1 MAARSMTR
9 NPHRK
14 TRSGRHSL
22 RAKLTGSIVVL
33 LTVVC
38 LILGIVI
45 EFALGAFLLKQ
56 TDQQL
61 SAAAVRSVV
70 FEKSGSPDTQNQPNG
85 QASQSSEGQ
94 AQGQGGGHDPA
105 RAPGLS
111 AGTVTG
117 KVDGGTTDYGTVL
130 SEQQSAALVPLT
142 PAQEATLAAVPH
154 DGKPH
159 TLTLDGLGEY
169 RLIALPAQRQS
180 PGAAPTVDPDS
191 FIITGLPLKQV
202 NETLLMV
209 GFIVF
214 GVAAA
219 VVLGAA
225 FLGAFA
231 VRRTL
236 RPLDRVAATA
246 SRVSEIPLDRGQVA
260 LSVRVP
266 DSETDPR
273 TEVGQVGSALN
284 LMLSHV
290 SQALEA
296 RHASEVRVRQFVAD
310 ASHELRTP
318 LAAIRGYAELASRG
332 RSLVP
337 PDVAHSMTRI
347 QSEAVRMTSLVEDLL
362 LLARLDDG
370 RPLDVREIDLTR
382 LVADAVSDAHVAGR
396 NHRWL
401 LQLPPEPVMV
411 LGDVQRLHQVLAN
424 LLANART
431 HTPPGTTVVAAL
443 TRSADGSAVI
453 TVTDN
458 GPGIPQEL
466 LPEVFERFARGDSS
480 RSRAAGSTG
489 LGLSIVNAVVASHR
503 GQVSVQSQ
511 PGHTQ
516 FTILLPLALP
526 VAGRAPMSPHD
537 YARVTQ

>member
-1 MAARSMTR
+1 MATRSTR
-9 NPHRK
+9 NDSHRR
-14 TRSGRHSL
+14 TRSGRLSL

-45 EFALGAFLLKQ
+45 EFALGAFLTKQ

-61 SAAAVRSVV
+61 ASAAVRSVV
-70 FEKSGSPDTQNQPNG
+70 FEQNGPAIAQNQTNS
-85 QASQSSEGQ
+85 QASQGQ
-94 AQGQGGGHDPA
+94 NWEQDGNHDPA
-105 RAPGLS
+105 HAPGQS

-117 KVDGGTTDYGTVL
+117 KITGGTTDYGTYL
-130 SEQQSAALVPLT
+130 SEQQDAKLVPLT
-142 PAQEATLAAVPH
+142 SAQEATLAAVPH

-169 RLIALPAQRQS
+169 RLIALPAQR
-180 PGAAPTVDPDS
+180 PDDPAPQDPDS
-191 FIITGLPLKQV
+191 FVVTGLPLKQV

-209 GFIVF
+209 GFILF

-219 VVLGAA
+219 VVVGAA

-266 DSETDPR
+266 ESETDPR

-284 LMLSHV
+284 LMLGHV

-318 LAAIRGYAELASRG
+318 LSAIRGYAELASRG
-332 RSLVP
+332 RELVP

-347 QSEAVRMTSLVEDLL
+347 QSEAVRMTRLVEDLL

-382 LVADAVSDAHVAGR
+382 LVADAVGDAQVAGR
-396 NHRWL
+396 SHRWL
-401 LQLPPEPVMV
+401 LQLPPEPVTV

-431 HTPPGTTVVAAL
+431 HTPPGTTVVTAL
-443 TRSADGSAVI
+443 ARSADGNAVL

-489 LGLSIVNAVVASHR
+489 LGLAIASAVVIAHHGTIGVHSR
-503 GQVSVQSQ
+503 
-511 PGHTQ
+511 PGRTE
-516 FTILLPLALP
+516 FAVRLPISIPAQRVHSIGTTLP
-526 VAGRAPMSPHD
+526 QLGA
-537 YARVTQ
+537 

>member
-1 MAARSMTR
+1 MAARTITHH
-9 NPHRK
+9 PHRGN
-14 TRSGRHSL
+14 RSGRLSL
-22 RAKLTGSIVVL
+22 RTKLTGTLVVL

-45 EFALGAFLLKQ
+45 EFALGAFLTKQ

-61 SAAAVRSVV
+61 GAAAARSVM
-70 FEKSGSPDTQNQPNG
+70 FEHNGPRDGDVPNG
-85 QASQSSEGQ
+85 QASQSSQTGTT
-94 AQGQGGGHDPA
+94 APDDHDPA
-105 RAPGLS
+105 HAPGLN

-117 KVDGGTTDYGTVL
+117 KVTDGQAVYGSHI
-130 SEQQSAALVPLT
+130 SEQQDAGVVQLTAAQLAVLATVPR
-142 PAQEATLAAVPH
+142 

-159 TLTLDGLGEY
+159 TLTLDGLGEF
-169 RLIALPAQRQS
+169 RLLALPAEL
-180 PGAAPTVDPDS
+180 PGPGGPPQLDPGS
-191 FIITGLPLKQV
+191 FIVTGLPLKPV
-202 NETLLMV
+202 NETLLTV
-209 GFIVF
+209 GFILF

-219 VVLGAA
+219 VVVGAA

-246 SRVSEIPLDRGQVA
+246 SQVSEIPLDRGQVA

-296 RHASEVRVRQFVAD
+296 RHASEIRVRQFVAD

-370 RPLDVREIDLTR
+370 RPLDVREVDLTR
-382 LVADAVSDAHVAGR
+382 LVADAVGDAQVAGR
-396 NHRWL
+396 EHRWL
-401 LQLPPEPVMV
+401 LELPQEPVNV

-443 TRSADGSAVI
+443 ARSADGSAVL

-458 GPGIPQEL
+458 GPGIPPEL

-480 RSRAAGSTG
+480 RSRNAGSTG
-489 LGLSIVNAVVASHR
+489 LGLAIASAVVIAHHGTIGVHSR
-503 GQVSVQSQ
+503 
-511 PGHTQ
+511 PGRTE
-516 FTILLPLALP
+516 FAVRLP
-526 VAGRAPMSPHD
+526 VAVPAQRAHSIGTTLPQLG
-537 YARVTQ
+537 A